1 MEKNKNF
8 ESIYWDK
15 NWNKL
20 QSIKEKGKAIEYIF
34 EDENGK
40 ISYPFIMRPTN
51 EVNNIIYYDLVT
63 ARGQGGPRILRVNKN
78 KDKLISNFELEFQKY
93 CNEKNIIAEYIRFD
107 PWINNFCDFSN
118 IYEIFSDGSIYC
130 NDLREDFFV
139 KQYSSSVRNMV
150 RKAEKCGVEVKFDF
164 NGNSI
169 NKFLDL
175 YNYTAEK
182 YNISEYYKIDEK
194 FIKEY
199 FESLKNKVFI
209 ANAYYENEIV
219 SSAIMLIGK
228 DIVHFHF
235 SATNPEFR
243 KLQPNTY
250 LLYKSEVYAKEIG
263 KTLFDFG
270 RASKG
275 SSLEKF
281 KFDFINKKEER
292 IYKYN
297 VGVKI
302 RNQDIYNKL
311 VEMKGEKHEG
321 YFPEYR

>member
-1 MEKNKNF
+1 MQKYNEL
-8 ESIYWDK
+8 ESIYWNK
-15 NWNKL
+15 NWNEL
-20 QSIKEKGKAIEYIF
+20 QSVKEKGKAVEYMF

-40 ISYPFIMRPTN
+40 IIYPFIMRPAN
-51 EVNNIIYYDLVT
+51 KVNQILYYDLVT
-63 ARGQGGPRILRVNKN
+63 ARGQGGPRILKVSKN
-78 KDKLISNFELEFQKY
+78 KENLIKNFELEFQKY
-93 CNEKNIIAEYIRFD
+93 CDEKNVVAEYIRFD
-107 PWINNFCDFSN
+107 PWIENFHDFSS
-118 IYEIFSDGSIYC
+118 IYEIFSDGNIYC
-130 NDLREDFFV
+130 NDLKEDFFV
-139 KQYSSSVRNMV
+139 NQYSSSVRNMV
-150 RKAEKCGVEVKFDF
+150 RKGEKSGIEVKFDF
-164 NGNSI
+164 TGETI
-169 NKFLDL
+169 EKFLEL

-182 YNISEYYKIDEK
+182 YNISDYYKIDEK

-199 FESLKNKVFI
+199 FKNLKDSVFI
-209 ANAYYENEIV
+209 ANAYYQNKVV

-250 LLYKSEVYAKEIG
+250 LLYKVELYAQKIG
-263 KTLFDFG
+263 KSLFDFG

-302 RNQDIYNKL
+302 RNKDIYNKL
-311 VEMKGEKHEG
+311 VQLRGEKHEG